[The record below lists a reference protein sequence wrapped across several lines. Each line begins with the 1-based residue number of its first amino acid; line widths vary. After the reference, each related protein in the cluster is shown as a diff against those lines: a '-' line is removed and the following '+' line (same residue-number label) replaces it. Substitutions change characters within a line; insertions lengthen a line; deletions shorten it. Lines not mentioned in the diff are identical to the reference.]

1 MNIELRPFSTN
12 DQDFLYRLYASTRL
26 AEIAPFGWNPA
37 QQEAFLRM
45 QFNAQHQWYEMAYRG
60 ADHQVILL
68 DSRPVGRILVH
79 RGDNAHVLVDIAL
92 LDEYRNRGIG
102 TQLLQQLIA
111 STAQH
116 GIPLRLQVIKSNPA
130 LHLYERLGFVKTGE
144 EGMHFQMEIQAAGS

>member
-1 MNIELRPFSTN
+1 MNIELRPFCTN

-45 QFNAQHQWYEMAYRG
+45 QFNAQQQSYEMAYQG

-68 DSRPVGRILVH
+68 DSHPVGRILVH
-79 RGDNAHVLVDIAL
+79 RENNAHVLVDIAL

-102 TQLLQQLIA
+102 TRLLQQLIS
-111 STAQH
+111 STAQQ
-116 GIPLRLQVIKSNPA
+116 GVPLRLQVIKSNPA
-130 LHLYERLGFVKTGE
+130 LHLYQRLGFVKTGA
-144 EGMHFQMEIQAAGS
+144 EGMHFQMEIKPVGS

>member
-1 MNIELRPFSTN
+1 MNIELRPVCTN

-26 AEIAPFGWNPA
+26 AELALFGWNPA

-45 QFNAQHQWYEMAYRG
+45 QFNAQQQSYEMTYQG

-79 RGDNAHVLVDIAL
+79 RENNAHVLVDIAL

-102 TQLLQQLIA
+102 TRLLQQLIA
-111 STAQH
+111 STAQQ
-116 GIPLRLQVIKSNPA
+116 GAPLRLQVIKSNPA
-130 LHLYERLGFVKTGE
+130 LHLYQRLGFVKTGA
-144 EGMHFQMEIQAAGS
+144 EGMHFQMEIKPAGS